1 MREIL
6 VLLAAMIISPPG
18 SPDPRAS
25 RSLHPRFRV
34 WRTFQMQKSA
44 LMLVLRRYEVH
55 CAVVLG
61 FHLQNLQ
68 MKPLSGYAV
77 EHRNPVH
84 DALRREQTFRPS
96 RSSKA

>member
-6 VLLAAMIISPPG
+6 ALLAAMIISPPG
-18 SPDPRAS
+18 SAAPRAS
-25 RSLHPRFRV
+25 RSLHPRSRV

-44 LMLVLRRYEVH
+44 LMLVVRRSEVQ
-55 CAVVLG
+55 CSLVLG
-61 FHLQNLQ
+61 FHLRNLQ

-77 EHRNPVH
+77 EHRTLVH

-96 RSSKA
+96 HSSKA